1 MIRILTILMLFF
13 SAPIHAYVGLCCGKC
28 GGNMPMN
35 IPGGGVPETHEFRF
49 KLSPVLMHM
58 DGLLDGSSKVNV
70 NDILGMPVMM
80 GMPTG
85 QYMAAPVN
93 MDMNMTNFMLGY
105 SFTDDFF
112 AGIMLMHMNSQ
123 MDMRFNSM
131 MQMMTGQQGFTMKS
145 SGLADSMVMTKYRL
159 FTDDPLIP
167 KKQVSFLFSLS
178 MPTGSIDERNTRHP
192 FAMRRNELLP
202 YGMQLGSGTFDPT
215 VGLLYQA
222 SRSPYWW
229 GANLSYTARLYNN
242 KRDYRLGNEAHLDLY
257 GMYQLRHDLLAQ
269 LQLNMSHRGKI
280 RGEMDEAVSGFS
292 GRVVKND
299 PNSPYMTPLWD
310 TSNTGHSKVMATLG
324 FQWQP
329 TTMQILDLS
338 VGLPMY
344 TKTTGIQLEED
355 YRIMLTWYVEM
366 PTSNSRRYVK
376 KKSSLGF

>member
-1 MIRILTILMLFF
+1 LIRILTILMLFF

>member
-1 MIRILTILMLFF
+1 
-13 SAPIHAYVGLCCGKC
+13 
-28 GGNMPMN
+28 
-35 IPGGGVPETHEFRF
+35 
-49 KLSPVLMHM
+49 MHM